1 GAPGLDS
8 SAIQNLR
15 SSAHIERSPS
25 DATFN
30 VNYSIESSSDLENWN
45 SEVSNSV
52 SVDPT
57 SSDKLFL
64 RLSTN

>member
-1 GAPGLDS
+1 
-8 SAIQNLR
+8 
-15 SSAHIERSPS
+15 
-25 DATFN
+25 
-30 VNYSIESSSDLENWN
+30 VNYSIESSDDLGNWN

-57 SSDKLFL
+57 SSDKMFL